1 MHSFHRCPDLSKKT
15 GFVLS
20 DVWVEMLCTL
30 LMILV
35 SQEALLVERFE
46 ISRAVAPTT
55 AAVAFDR
62 ARRGCFLTCYF
73 WGFQTKCFGMP
84 YLVLREPGSK
94 TDILIGKNSSGQA
107 FSAIS

>member
-35 SQEALLVERFE
+35 SQKALLVERFG

-62 ARRGCFLTCYF
+62 ATWLFFDLLLLGVPN
-73 WGFQTKCFGMP
+73 QM
-84 YLVLREPGSK
+84 LRNALLSIAG
-94 TDILIGKNSSGQA
+94 TRL
-107 FSAIS
+107 